1 MIPIAI
7 KVLLP
12 LVVTTVGGWIGYKFV
27 KRGVR
32 ERVIGSVVGGIV
44 ALLVYIIIKLMEKF
58 VF

>member
-1 MIPIAI
+1 MTAIAI
-7 KVLLP
+7 KLLP
-12 LVVTTVGGWIGYKFV
+12 IAVATIGGWIGYKFV

-44 ALLVYIIIKLMEKF
+44 ALSVYIIIKLMDKF